1 MLSDRDYM
9 RDSDGRPPLTM
20 TIKLMIALVA
30 SFAFLQI
37 ALVYFS
43 SGWLALLPLSLEGVK
58 RGYLWQVVTFQFVH
72 VGLFHLACN
81 LLGLWFCGRFIEH
94 VLGARRF
101 LLFYLGSGIAGGLL
115 HLALAAAVPKEF
127 GVPVFGASAGV
138 MALVALFCLF
148 QPEAEFLV
156 MFVVPIKAKMLLIAE
171 TSIAL
176 FFTLVPSDPG
186 IAHAAHLGGIAAA
199 FLFFRRRWHEELMT
213 VPGTALLN
221 RLAKLFRRQTGHPV
235 RPPRPARGTPSDT
248 DPWEESRN
256 PSPEDFMVREVD
268 PILEKIAAHGL
279 HSLTAK
285 EKETLERARSR
296 MGKR

>member
-1 MLSDRDYM
+1 
-9 RDSDGRPPLTM
+9 M
-20 TIKLMIALVA
+20 TVKLMIALVA
-30 SFAFLQI
+30 SFALLQI

-43 SGWLALLPLSLEGVK
+43 SGWLALLPLDLEGVK
-58 RGYLWQVVTFQFVH
+58 RGYLWQLVTFQFVH

-81 LLGLWFCGRFIEH
+81 LLGLWLCGRFVEH

-115 HLALAAAVPKEF
+115 HLALAAAVPKVF

-138 MALVALFCLF
+138 MALVALFCLL

-156 MFVVPIKAKMLLIAE
+156 MFVLPIKAKILLIAE

-199 FLFFRRRWHEELMT
+199 FLFFRRRWHDEMIS
-213 VPGTALLN
+213 VPWDGLAS
-221 RLAKLFRRQTGHPV
+221 RLKGFLRRPAASRANAQV
-235 RPPRPARGTPSDT
+235 RPKRPARVVRDQRQDVPPPG
-248 DPWEESRN
+248 
-256 PSPEDFMVREVD
+256 EDFMAREVD
-268 PILEKIAAHGL
+268 PILEKVAAHGI

>member
-1 MLSDRDYM
+1 
-9 RDSDGRPPLTM
+9 
-20 TIKLMIALVA
+20 
-30 SFAFLQI
+30 
-37 ALVYFS
+37 
-43 SGWLALLPLSLEGVK
+43 LALLPLDLEGVK
-58 RGYLWQVVTFQFVH
+58 RGYLWQLVTFQFVH

-81 LLGLWFCGRFIEH
+81 LLGLWFCGRFVEH

-115 HLALAAAVPKEF
+115 HLALAAAVPKVF

-138 MALVALFCLF
+138 MALVALFCLL

-156 MFVVPIKAKMLLIAE
+156 MFVLPIKAKILLIAE

-199 FLFFRRRWHEELMT
+199 FLFFRRRWHDEMIS
-213 VPGTALLN
+213 VPWDGLAS
-221 RLAKLFRRQTGHPV
+221 RLKGFLRRPAASRANAQV
-235 RPPRPARGTPSDT
+235 RPKRPARVVRDQRQDVPPPG
-248 DPWEESRN
+248 
-256 PSPEDFMVREVD
+256 EDFMAREVD
-268 PILEKIAAHGL
+268 PILEKVAAHGI

>member
-20 TIKLMIALVA
+20 TVKLMIALVA
-30 SFAFLQI
+30 SFALLQI

-43 SGWLALLPLSLEGVK
+43 SGWLALLPLSFEGVK
-58 RGYLWQVVTFQFVH
+58 RGYLWQLVTFQFVH

-81 LLGLWFCGRFIEH
+81 LLGLWFCGRFVEH

-115 HLALAAAVPKEF
+115 HLALAAAVPKVF

-138 MALVALFCLF
+138 MALVALFCLL
-148 QPEAEFLV
+148 QPEAEFLI
-156 MFVVPIKAKMLLIAE
+156 MFVVPIKAKVLLIAE

-199 FLFFRRRWHEELMT
+199 FLFFRRRWHDELMT
-213 VPGTALLN
+213 VPGTAWWNKLVQLL
-221 RLAKLFRRQTGHPV
+221 RRKKEPSLN
-235 RPPRPARGTPSDT
+235 PARPARRTAFDT
-248 DPWEESRN
+248 SPQGGARES
-256 PSPEDFMVREVD
+256 SPEDFMAREVD
-268 PILEKIAAHGL
+268 PILEKIAAHGI

>member
-9 RDSDGRPPLTM
+9 RDSDGRPPLSM
-20 TIKLMIALVA
+20 TVKLMIALGA
-30 SFAFLQI
+30 SFALLQI

-43 SGWLALLPLSLEGVK
+43 SGWLALLPLSFEGVK
-58 RGYLWQVVTFQFVH
+58 RGYLWQLVTFQFVH

-81 LLGLWFCGRFIEH
+81 LLGLWFCGRFVEH

-101 LLFYLGSGIAGGLL
+101 LLFYLGSGMAGGLL
-115 HLALAAAVPKEF
+115 HLALAAAVPKVF

-138 MALVALFCLF
+138 MALVALFCLL

-156 MFVVPIKAKMLLIAE
+156 MFVVPIKAKILLLAE
-171 TSIAL
+171 ASIAL

-199 FLFFRRRWHEELMT
+199 FLFFRRRWHDELMT
-213 VPGTALLN
+213 VPGATWWN
-221 RLAKLFRRQTGHPV
+221 TFAKRFRRRTKPSAK
-235 RPPRPARGTPSDT
+235 PARSARRTASDT
-248 DPWEESRN
+248 GPREVPREV
-256 PSPEDFMVREVD
+256 SPDDFMVREVD
-268 PILEKIAAHGL
+268 PILEKIAAHGI

>member
-1 MLSDRDYM
+1 M

-20 TIKLMIALVA
+20 TVKLMIALVA

-43 SGWLALLPLSLEGVK
+43 SEWLGLLPLSFEGVK
-58 RGYLWQVVTFQFVH
+58 RGCVWQLVTFQFVH
-72 VGLFHLACN
+72 VGLFHLAGN
-81 LLGLWFCGRFIEH
+81 LLGLWFCGRFVEQ

-115 HLALAAAVPKEF
+115 HLALAAAVPKVF

-138 MALVALFCLF
+138 MALVALFCLL

-156 MFVVPIKAKMLLIAE
+156 MFVVPIKAKILLLAE

-199 FLFFRRRWHEELMT
+199 YLFFRRRWHDELMAI
-213 VPGTALLN
+213 PGTAWWN
-221 RLAKLFRRQTGHPV
+221 QVAQLFRR
-235 RPPRPARGTPSDT
+235 RADRPAKAARPIRRNAPTAVPMEA
-248 DPWEESRN
+248 PRES
-256 PSPEDFMVREVD
+256 SPDEFMAREVD

>member
-1 MLSDRDYM
+1 
-9 RDSDGRPPLTM
+9 M
-20 TIKLMIALVA
+20 TVKLMIALVA
-30 SFAFLQI
+30 SFALLQI

-43 SGWLALLPLSLEGVK
+43 SGWLALLPLSFEGVK
-58 RGYLWQVVTFQFVH
+58 RGYLWQLVTFQFVH

-81 LLGLWFCGRFIEH
+81 LLGLWFCGRFVEH

-115 HLALAAAVPKEF
+115 HLALAAAVPKVF

-138 MALVALFCLF
+138 MALVALFCLL
-148 QPEAEFLV
+148 QPEAEFV
-156 MFVVPIKAKMLLIAE
+156 IMFVVPIKAKVLLIAE

-199 FLFFRRRWHEELMT
+199 FLFFRRRWHDELMT
-213 VPGTALLN
+213 VPGTAWWNKLVHLL
-221 RLAKLFRRQTGHPV
+221 RRKEPSV
-235 RPPRPARGTPSDT
+235 NPARPARRTTFDASPQGGARQS
-248 DPWEESRN
+248 
-256 PSPEDFMVREVD
+256 SPEDFMAREVD
-268 PILEKIAAHGL
+268 PILEKIAAHGI

-285 EKETLERARSR
+285 EKETLEQARSR